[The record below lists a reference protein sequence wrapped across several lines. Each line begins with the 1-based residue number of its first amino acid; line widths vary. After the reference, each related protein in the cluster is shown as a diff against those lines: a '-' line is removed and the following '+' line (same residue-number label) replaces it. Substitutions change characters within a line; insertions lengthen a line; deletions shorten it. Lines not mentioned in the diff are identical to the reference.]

1 MENESSGLVDMWKEG
16 TGRQKIQSCR
26 HSCNDFPVFSTATWT
41 TPAKKENGEE
51 QEEGQESEDNT
62 GEKILNT
69 SFKAK
74 EFLT

>member
-1 MENESSGLVDMWKEG
+1 MENESSGLVDMGKEG

-26 HSCNDFPVFSTATWT
+26 HSFNDFPVFSTTWT

-51 QEEGQESEDNT
+51 QEESQESEDNT

-69 SFKAK
+69 NCKF
-74 EFLT
+74 

>member
-1 MENESSGLVDMWKEG
+1 MENESSGLVDMGKEG

-26 HSCNDFPVFSTATWT
+26 HSFNDFPVFSTSTWT

-51 QEEGQESEDNT
+51 QEESQESEDNT

-74 EFLT
+74 EYLT